1 MANMEICAK
10 ITVDVLAQLVVHDL
24 ACMRT
29 SQSVE
34 ELDYYN
40 RIAVSG
46 LKTFYNQLKYD
57 LENYGRVRD
66 E

>member
-1 MANMEICAK
+1 MKICAY
-10 ITVDVLAQLVVHDL
+10 ITVDFLAQSVVHDL

-40 RIAVSG
+40 RIASSN
-46 LKTFYNQLKYD
+46 LKTFYRQLKFD